1 MICVV
6 PSQRNPLEHTFA
18 NQINI
23 LTQHMVDFPYWKLHN
38 STIPQRDEE
47 QFLVNRLVSLE
58 KNPMEHLLI
67 IFINKDLT
75 SWGWAEPSSAKAGA
89 KDFAEIRLK
98 FDVYFRVWN

>member
-1 MICVV
+1 MPIPTQPKPKIAHISQKKKKQDEEQFVFMKCVV

-67 IFINKDLT
+67 IFMNKDL
-75 SWGWAEPSSAKAGA
+75 
-89 KDFAEIRLK
+89 I
-98 FDVYFRVWN
+98 